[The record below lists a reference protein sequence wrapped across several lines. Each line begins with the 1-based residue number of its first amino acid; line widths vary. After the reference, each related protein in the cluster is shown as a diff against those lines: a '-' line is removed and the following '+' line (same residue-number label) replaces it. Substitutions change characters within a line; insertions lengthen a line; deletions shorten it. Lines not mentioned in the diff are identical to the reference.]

1 MFGDSS
7 ALSLMTSVLS
17 IVSLTL
23 TTISA
28 IVFVGLFANYIQS
41 SSIPLG
47 YFALIAGFVLSVIS
61 MLVGDR
67 TWVSKVSLGLAV
79 SVLLAVC
86 VSIMWGLRNAGH

>member
-1 MFGDSS
+1 M
-7 ALSLMTSVLS
+7 ATALS
-17 IVSLTL
+17 IVSLTF

-28 IVFVGLFANYIQS
+28 AVFVGLCARYIQS
-41 SSIPLG
+41 DSIPIG

-79 SVLLAVC
+79 SVFVAASASV
-86 VSIMWGLRNAGH
+86 MWGLRHAGH